1 MGASRASLNA
11 TLKLYNWQT
20 FYSGVVNVVI
30 AAGTA
35 IVIYAGGR
43 AVMSGSL
50 TVGQLII
57 FISYLAQLYVPVN
70 QITQSWGLIAGARI
84 GAVRVFEILD
94 TEADLKDGPRSFP
107 PEGARGNITW
117 EGISFRYL

>member
-1 MGASRASLNA
+1 MGAGRASLNA

-20 FYSGVVNVVI
+20 FCSGVVNVVI
-30 AAGTA
+30 AAVTA

-43 AVMSGSL
+43 AVMTGTL

-70 QITQSWGLIAGARI
+70 QITQSWGMIAGARI
-84 GAVRVFEILD
+84 GAGRVFEILD
-94 TEADLKDGPRSFP
+94 TEADLRDGPRSLP
-107 PEGARGNITW
+107 SEGARGNITW